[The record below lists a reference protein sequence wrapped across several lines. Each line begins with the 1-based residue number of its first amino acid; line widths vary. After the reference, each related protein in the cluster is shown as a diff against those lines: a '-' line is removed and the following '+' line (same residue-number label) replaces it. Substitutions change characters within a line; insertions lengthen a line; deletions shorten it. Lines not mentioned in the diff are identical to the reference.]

1 MNRKEREDITGL
13 RDIFQ
18 KLKQPQRFIFKEIK
32 SLLVTFSNHFFSDQ
46 KQYLLTILFFHT

>member
-32 SLLVTFSNHFFSDQ
+32 SLLVTFSNNFFSDQ